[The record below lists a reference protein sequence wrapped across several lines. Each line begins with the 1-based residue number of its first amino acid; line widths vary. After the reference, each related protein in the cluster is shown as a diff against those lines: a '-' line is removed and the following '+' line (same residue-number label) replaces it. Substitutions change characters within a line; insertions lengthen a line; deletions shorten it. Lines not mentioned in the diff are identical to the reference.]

1 MRLVND
7 VYVYNG
13 LKLVLGLDDGELV
26 EEALPVSNELYVLNG
41 VCVYA

>member
-13 LKLVLGLDDGELV
+13 LKVMLGLDDGTTV
-26 EEALPVSNELYVLNG
+26 EEVLRVSNELYVLNG

>member
-13 LKLVLGLDDGELV
+13 LKLVLGLDDATTV
-26 EEALPVSNELYVLNG
+26 EEIVPVSNELYVLND